1 MATSLARGVFPFPSR
16 TRQRSGGDV
25 GSTKVRRKLGGDNGL
40 LLRPS
45 PQAAAL
51 PPGGAGEEEERPMNE
66 MKEIW
71 GACVVPAGEGVMVG
85 LFG

>member
-1 MATSLARGVFPFPSR
+1 MRRRRQRRRRRDEEEAMATSLARGVFPFPSR

-51 PPGGAGEEEERPMNE
+51 PPGEQGKR
-66 MKEIW
+66 KRDQ
-71 GACVVPAGEGVMVG
+71 
-85 LFG
+85 